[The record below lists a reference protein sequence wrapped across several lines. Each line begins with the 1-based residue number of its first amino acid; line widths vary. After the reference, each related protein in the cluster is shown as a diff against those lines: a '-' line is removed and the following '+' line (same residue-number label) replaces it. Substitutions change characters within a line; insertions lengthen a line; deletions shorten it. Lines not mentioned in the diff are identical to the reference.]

1 MKSFWGNEN
10 RYLRARYSRI
20 NISRKMAIILLA
32 GSTALI
38 IMLFTIGDVGFI
50 NLWKAQKKLDT
61 MNNEIEILEKETKL
75 LEQNNENLKNDPFA
89 LEKIAREKYGY
100 IKPGD
105 KVFRIKVITD
115 KKNEESLPSLLDI
128 WENKQ

>member
-1 MKSFWGNEN
+1 
-10 RYLRARYSRI
+10 
-20 NISRKMAIILLA
+20 MAIILLA